1 MNEKEINR
9 QIRWSYLKDRYKI
22 LCAYGAVV
30 VLFYAIAALYDYRQ
44 VLRNMFYAVE
54 LGLFFGLLFVLIDY
68 RKYRGRCITL
78 FQALQKEGDRVS
90 GMPEVGS
97 LPEML
102 YRQLLMKEEDEKRKL
117 LTRYDEKQKDMADYY
132 TMWTHQ
138 IKTPIAALRLLLQN
152 EEGMERG
159 QDEAQRQRESEELFK
174 IEQYTQMALYFA
186 RLDSPSSDFVFK
198 KYNVNEIVKQ
208 AVRKYSVLFLH
219 SGLSFRMDEFEI
231 KVVTD
236 EKWLCFVVEQVFS
249 NALKYTHQGGI
260 AIYGSD
266 AEGNPEKGK
275 VTYLTIE
282 DTGIG
287 IRESDMPRIFERGF
301 TGYNGRLDKKATGLG
316 LYLCSQIM
324 RRMRHTIQVKSELGV
339 GTKVILGF
347 AQGEYS
353 NQYM

>member
-1 MNEKEINR
+1 MNKKEISR
-9 QIRWSYLKDRYKI
+9 QIGWSYLKDRFKI
-22 LCAYGAVV
+22 ICFYGVIVAVF
-30 VLFYAIAALYDYRQ
+30 LGIAALYDYRQ

-54 LGLFFGLLFVLIDY
+54 VCLFFGLLFVLMDY
-68 RKYRGRCITL
+68 RNYRARCITL
-78 FQALQKEGDRVS
+78 FQALNKEGERVS
-90 GMPEVGS
+90 DLPEARS
-97 LPEML
+97 LQEML
-102 YRQLLMKEEDEKRKL
+102 YGQLLMEEEQEKRKL
-117 LTRYDEKQKDMADYY
+117 LTLYDEKQKDMADYY
-132 TMWTHQ
+132 TMWAHQ

-152 EEGMERG
+152 KEGMENG
-159 QDEAQRQRESEELFK
+159 QDEAERQRESEELFK

-186 RLDSPSSDFVFK
+186 RLDSPSSDFMFKEYDVF
-198 KYNVNEIVKQ
+198 EIVKQ

-231 KVVTD
+231 NVVTD

-275 VTYLTIE
+275 VSYLTIE

-287 IRESDMPRIFERGF
+287 IRESDLPRIFERGF
-301 TGYNGRLDKKATGLG
+301 TGYNGRMDKKATGLG

-324 RRMRHTIQVKSELGV
+324 KRMQHTIQVKSEPGT

-347 AQGEYS
+347 VQEE
-353 NQYM
+353 

>member
-1 MNEKEINR
+1 MNNKEINR
-9 QIRWSYLKDRYKI
+9 QIRWSYLNDRYKI
-22 LCAYGAVV
+22 ICTYAVV
-30 VLFYAIAALYDYRQ
+30 VAVFFGIAALYGYRQ

-54 LGLFFGLLFVLIDY
+54 LSLFFGLLLAMIDY
-68 RKYRGRCITL
+68 RKYRAKCKTL
-78 FQALQKEGDRVS
+78 FQTLQKEGDKVS
-90 GMPEVGS
+90 SLPETRS

-102 YRQLLMKEEDEKRKL
+102 YRQLLMEEEHEKSKL
-117 LTRYDEKQKDMADYY
+117 LTRYDEKQRDMADYY

-152 EEGMERG
+152 EEGMEKG

-186 RLDSPSSDFVFK
+186 RMDSPSSDFIFK

-266 AEGNPEKGK
+266 AEGRPEKGR
-275 VTYLTIE
+275 VSYLVIE

-287 IRESDMPRIFERGF
+287 IRESDLPRIFERGF

-324 RRMRHTIQVKSELGV
+324 RRMQHTVQVKSELGV
-339 GTKVILGF
+339 GTKVIMGF
-347 AQGEYS
+347 AQEE
-353 NQYM
+353 QA